1 MTITRLILLP
11 ALLLAASATLSSQSI
26 STLTMP
32 LSTPDGA
39 QRTIAELG
47 QGKPTIVSFWAT
59 WCKPCK
65 EEMKAMWELYQRMGD
80 RFQYIAVSIDNTKTM
95 AKVGPYIQSKGY
107 TFPVLLDPNSEVFQ
121 TLGGTNVPYA
131 LMFNPDGTLHSKHD
145 GFLPGDE
152 AKIEEELN
160 HMSAPAGQ

>member
-1 MTITRLILLP
+1 MMNR
-11 ALLLAASATLSSQSI
+11 LLLFTILALATTLSVTAQNI
-26 STLTMP
+26 TTLTAP
-32 LSTPDGA
+32 LATPDGL
-39 QRTIAELG
+39 QKTIAELG

-65 EEMKAMWELYQRMGD
+65 EEMKAMWELYQRMGGS
-80 RFQYIAVSIDNTKTM
+80 FAYIAVSIDNTKTM

-107 TFPVLLDPNSEVFQ
+107 TFPVLLDPNSEVFAL
-121 TLGGTNVPYA
+121 LGGTNVPFA

-152 AKIEEELN
+152 VKIEAELKT
-160 HMSAPAGQ
+160 MMTP